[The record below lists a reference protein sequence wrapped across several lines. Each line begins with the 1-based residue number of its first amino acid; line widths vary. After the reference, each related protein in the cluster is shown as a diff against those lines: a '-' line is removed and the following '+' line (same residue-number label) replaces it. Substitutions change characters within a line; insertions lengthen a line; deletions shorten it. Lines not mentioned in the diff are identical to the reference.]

1 LARSSQAVQQT
12 KHWRSKTRMNKITPV
27 KSSSNEHL
35 GGSGSAGKIGIFD
48 SGLGGLVI
56 AKAIF
61 NKLPGYDYV
70 YLGDTLRV
78 PYGNKSSTQ
87 VYKYTS
93 AAIKYLFGHD
103 CQLVILA
110 CNTAS
115 ALALRKIQREF
126 LPKYFPDRRVLGVV
140 IPTLEE
146 ADKNH
151 KRKIVGV
158 IGTSATIRS
167 HIYKKELMKIDR
179 GAKIFEM
186 AAPKL
191 VPLIEQNSLQ
201 IAEKT
206 LKLYLDSLLKH
217 NIEALVLGCT
227 HYPILQ
233 RQIRKLAGKNV
244 KVVSQTDFLPGKL
257 KDYLKRHPEIES
269 KLSKRHRRSFLVTK
283 DNQSFDNVA
292 KRLFGRKLKFEVVDL
307 LG

>member
-1 LARSSQAVQQT
+1 
-12 KHWRSKTRMNKITPV
+12 MNKIMSA

-70 YLGDTLRV
+70 YLGDTFRV
-78 PYGNKSSTQ
+78 PYGNRSKNE
-87 VYKYTS
+87 VYKFTR
-93 AAIKYLFGHD
+93 AAVKYLFERG

-110 CNTAS
+110 CNTSS

-126 LPKYFPDRRVLGVV
+126 LPKFYPNRRVLGVV

-151 KRKIVGV
+151 TGKIIGV
-158 IGTSATIRS
+158 LGTTATVSS
-167 HIYKKELMKIDR
+167 HIYKKELVKIDAR
-179 GAKIFEM
+179 AKIFEM

-206 LKLYLDSLLKH
+206 LKLYLDPLLKH

-244 KVVSQTDFLPGKL
+244 KIVSQTVFLPGKL
-257 KDYLKRHPEIES
+257 KDYLKRHPEIDG
-269 KLSKRHRRSFLVTK
+269 KLSKQRRRLFLVTK
-283 DNQSFDNVA
+283 YNRKFGEVA
-292 KRLFGRKLKFEVVDL
+292 KRLFGKKLRFKVVRY
-307 LG
+307 